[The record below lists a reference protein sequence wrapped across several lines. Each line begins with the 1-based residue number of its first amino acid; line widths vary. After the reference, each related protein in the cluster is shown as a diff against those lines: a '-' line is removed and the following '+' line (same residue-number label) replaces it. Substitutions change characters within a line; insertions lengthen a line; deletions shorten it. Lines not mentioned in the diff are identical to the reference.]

1 MIVAYNIRVEGKF
14 DSRRLYE
21 LVSMNGANVTD
32 LGDFTLIYGE
42 AEPIKAA
49 EVVFYAS
56 LFGKTT
62 AEIQEIHAAP

>member
-1 MIVAYNIRVEGKF
+1 MTVTYNIRVEGKF
-14 DSRRLYE
+14 DSRQLYE

-32 LGDFTLIYGE
+32 LGEFTLIYGE
-42 AEPIKAA
+42 AEPLEAA

-62 AEIQEIHAAP
+62 AEIETRTAP